1 MFEQGIIS
9 PTVVF
14 FLKGSIPWV
23 GYVKIYMIINK
34 ITEQN
39 KKFPTELFFVFT
51 NLATFSLLLWQN
63 IQTKMQ
69 EQSLLTLTSKMDK
82 IKERVG
88 IIEQLPGAPEK
99 HAVILLNNAGQS
111 QQPNLLKWV
120 LIVILLAVT
129 VYGAYILYAKWFSF
143 SLFAYLPTMEL
154 PYDLIPL
161 LKKSK
166 AFEVILGD
174 YTLRLTTAGKNV
186 QSIEAKHLE
195 DTTYKP
201 LEQVL
206 QQNNSAVKDI
216 TTNATQTLLESTES
230 SEIASRL
237 YLDPDVA
244 DAVTTVADSVQTVL
258 NVI

>member
-1 MFEQGIIS
+1 
-9 PTVVF
+9 
-14 FLKGSIPWV
+14 
-23 GYVKIYMIINK
+23 
-34 ITEQN
+34 
-39 KKFPTELFFVFT
+39 
-51 NLATFSLLLWQN
+51 
-63 IQTKMQ
+63 
-69 EQSLLTLTSKMDK
+69 
-82 IKERVG
+82 
-88 IIEQLPGAPEK
+88 
-99 HAVILLNNAGQS
+99 
-111 QQPNLLKWV
+111 
-120 LIVILLAVT
+120 
-129 VYGAYILYAKWFSF
+129 
-143 SLFAYLPTMEL
+143 MEL